1 MLCGLRVWL
10 GLLWREGWVGQM
22 EAPRHHIFPGLP
34 WLNLGHTK
42 RVAGALEPH
51 SRLGTPSLKVIDNIF
66 RSKCTGI
73 YRF

>member
-34 WLNLGHTK
+34 SFPLLLPAWG
-42 RVAGALEPH
+42 
-51 SRLGTPSLKVIDNIF
+51 
-66 RSKCTGI
+66 CTS
-73 YRF
+73 